1 MPSYAANNAREVKNM
16 ENPYKVLGVREG
28 ASPDEIKA
36 AYKEL
41 AKKYHPDKYVNNPL
55 GDLAAEKMKEIN
67 EAYDFLMK
75 NGGKTSGSYSSQ
87 NYGGNGQSYRG
98 GTNYAYIRSLISN
111 GNIGEAERQ
120 LNNINIR
127 DAEWNYLMGMVMMR
141 KGWYDSAYQY
151 LLHATQMAPHNAEY
165 RNAFNNIARAG
176 NTYRNMGTNQG
187 YGQGGMSTCDC
198 CSNLICADCCC
209 EMMGGDLISCC

>member
-1 MPSYAANNAREVKNM
+1 MVVNVIRKEIQM

-28 ASPDEIKA
+28 ASADEIKA

-67 EAYDFLMK
+67 EAYDYLMK
-75 NGGKTSGSYSSQ
+75 NGGARSNGSRSSG
-87 NYGGNGQSYRG
+87 GQSYSYNG
-98 GTNYAYIRSLISN
+98 NSNYAHIRSLINS

-120 LNNINIR
+120 LSAINIR
-127 DAEWNYLMGMVMMR
+127 DAEWNYLMGVVMLR

-165 RNAFNNIARAG
+165 RNAFNSISRAG
-176 NTYRNMGTNQG
+176 TTYRNMGAGQG
-187 YGQGGMSTCDC
+187 YGQGGMSSCDC

>member
-1 MPSYAANNAREVKNM
+1 M

-28 ASPDEIKA
+28 ASAEEIKA

-67 EAYDFLMK
+67 EAYDYLIK
-75 NGGKTSGSYSSQ
+75 NGGA
-87 NYGGNGQSYRG
+87 GNRNWSNSNRG
-98 GTNYAYIRSLISN
+98 GQGYSYQSSNNYTYIRSLINS

-120 LNNINIR
+120 LNNIKIR
-127 DAEWNYLMGMVMMR
+127 DAEWNYLMGLVMMR

-165 RNAFNNIARAG
+165 RNAFNSISRAG
-176 NTYRNMGTNQG
+176 NMYRNMGADRG
-187 YGQGGMSTCDC
+187 YGQGGMNTCDC

>member
-1 MPSYAANNAREVKNM
+1 M

-28 ASPDEIKA
+28 ATADEIKA

-41 AKKYHPDKYVNNPL
+41 AKKYHPDKYINNPL
-55 GDLAAEKMKEIN
+55 ADLAAEKMKEIN
-67 EAYDFLMK
+67 EAYDYLIK
-75 NGGKTSGSYSSQ
+75 NAGKQGGSTY
-87 NYGGNGQSYRG
+87 G
-98 GTNYAYIRSLISN
+98 GTNGSQGYSGQGGSKYSYIRSLINS

-120 LNNINIR
+120 LSGMNVH
-127 DAEWNYLMGMVMMR
+127 DAEWNYLMGVVMLR

-151 LLHATQMAPHNAEY
+151 LLHATQMAPNNMEY
-165 RNAFNNIARAG
+165 RNAFNSVSHTG
-176 NTYRNMGTNQG
+176 TMYRNMGNTRGYNQS
-187 YGQGGMSTCDC
+187 GMSTCDC

>member
-1 MPSYAANNAREVKNM
+1 M
-16 ENPYKVLGVREG
+16 ENPYKILGIREG
-28 ASPDEIKA
+28 ATTDEIKA

-67 EAYDFLMK
+67 EAYDYLMK
-75 NGGKTSGSYSSQ
+75 NGGGSSGANTGYSYNQGGSK
-87 NYGGNGQSYRG
+87 YG
-98 GTNYAYIRSLISN
+98 YIRSLINS

-120 LNNINIR
+120 LSGMNVH
-127 DAEWNYLMGMVMMR
+127 DAEWNYLMGIVMLR

-151 LLHATQMAPHNAEY
+151 LSNATHMAPTNMEY
-165 RNAFNNIARAG
+165 RNAFNSVNRSG
-176 NTYRNMGTNQG
+176 SMYRNMGNAGGYNQS
-187 YGQGGMSTCDC
+187 GMSTCDC

>member
-1 MPSYAANNAREVKNM
+1 M

-28 ASPDEIKA
+28 ASAEEIKA

-67 EAYDFLMK
+67 EAYDYLIK
-75 NGGKTSGSYSSQ
+75 NGGVGNRNWSNSNSGGQGYSYQ
-87 NYGGNGQSYRG
+87 NNN
-98 GTNYAYIRSLISN
+98 NYAYIRNLIN
-111 GNIGEAERQ
+111 GGNIGEAERQ
-120 LNNINIR
+120 LNNIKIR
-127 DAEWNYLMGMVMMR
+127 DAEWNYLMGLVMMR

-165 RNAFNNIARAG
+165 RNAFNSISRAG
-176 NTYRNMGTNQG
+176 NMYRNMGADRG
-187 YGQGGMSTCDC
+187 YGQGGMNTCDC

>member
-1 MPSYAANNAREVKNM
+1 M

-28 ASPDEIKA
+28 ASAEEIKA

-67 EAYDFLMK
+67 EAYDYLIK
-75 NGGKTSGSYSSQ
+75 NGGAGNRNWSNSNSGGQGYSYQ
-87 NYGGNGQSYRG
+87 NNN
-98 GTNYAYIRSLISN
+98 NYAYIRNLIN
-111 GNIGEAERQ
+111 GGNIGEAERQ
-120 LNNINIR
+120 LNNIKIR
-127 DAEWNYLMGMVMMR
+127 DAEWNYLMGLVMMR

-165 RNAFNNIARAG
+165 RNAFNSISRAG
-176 NTYRNMGTNQG
+176 NMYRNMGADRG
-187 YGQGGMSTCDC
+187 YGQGGMNTCDC

>member
-1 MPSYAANNAREVKNM
+1 M

-28 ASPDEIKA
+28 ASAEEIKA

-67 EAYDFLMK
+67 EAYDYLIK
-75 NGGKTSGSYSSQ
+75 NGGTVNRNWSNSNRGSQGYS
-87 NYGGNGQSYRG
+87 YQSNN
-98 GTNYAYIRSLISN
+98 NYAYIRSLIN
-111 GNIGEAERQ
+111 GGNIGEAERQ
-120 LNNINIR
+120 LNNIKIR
-127 DAEWNYLMGMVMMR
+127 DAEWNYLMGLVMMR

-165 RNAFNNIARAG
+165 RNAFNSISRAG
-176 NTYRNMGTNQG
+176 NMYRNMGADRG
-187 YGQGGMSTCDC
+187 YGQGGMNTCDC

>member
-1 MPSYAANNAREVKNM
+1 M

-28 ASPDEIKA
+28 ASAEEIKA

-67 EAYDFLMK
+67 EAYDYLIK
-75 NGGKTSGSYSSQ
+75 NGGASNRSYGSTNSGNQGYSYQ
-87 NYGGNGQSYRG
+87 GGN
-98 GTNYAYIRSLISN
+98 NYAYIRSMINS

-120 LNNINIR
+120 LNNIKIR
-127 DAEWNYLMGMVMMR
+127 DAEWNYLMGLVMMR
-141 KGWYDSAYQY
+141 KGWYDSAYQF

-165 RNAFNNIARAG
+165 RNAFNSMSRAG
-176 NTYRNMGTNQG
+176 NMYRNMGAGRG
-187 YGQGGMSTCDC
+187 YGQGGMDTCDC

>member
-1 MPSYAANNAREVKNM
+1 M

-28 ASPDEIKA
+28 ATMEEIKA

-67 EAYDFLMK
+67 EAYDYLTK
-75 NGGKTSGSYSSQ
+75 NQGNAGNSYSSSGT
-87 NYGGNGQSYRG
+87 YRSGN
-98 GTNYAYIRSLISN
+98 NYAQIRNLIN
-111 GNIGEAERQ
+111 LGNIGEAERM
-120 LNNINIR
+120 LNGINIR

-165 RNAFNNIARAG
+165 RNAFNSISRAG
-176 NTYRNMGTNQG
+176 GAYRNMGTNYG
-187 YGQGGMSTCDC
+187 YGTGGMSTCDC

-209 EMMGGDLISCC
+209 EMMGGDLIPCC

>member
-1 MPSYAANNAREVKNM
+1 M

-28 ASPDEIKA
+28 ASMDEIKT

-67 EAYDFLMK
+67 EAYDYLTK
-75 NGGKTSGSYSSQ
+75 NGGKAGGSQSYGGGNSYSYQ
-87 NYGGNGQSYRG
+87 GGA
-98 GTNYAYIRSLISN
+98 NYAYIRSLISG

-120 LNNINIR
+120 LNNIKIR

-165 RNAFNNIARAG
+165 RNAFNSISRAG
-176 NTYRNMGTNQG
+176 STYRSMGNTQG
-187 YGQGGMSTCDC
+187 YGAGGMNSCDC
-198 CSNLICADCCC
+198 CTNLICADCCC

>member
-1 MPSYAANNAREVKNM
+1 M

-28 ASPDEIKA
+28 ASQEEIKA

-75 NGGKTSGSYSSQ
+75 NGGGST
-87 NYGGNGQSYRG
+87 GAGNSA
-98 GTNYAYIRSLISN
+98 NYAAIRNHINS
-111 GNIGEAERQ
+111 GNIGEAERM
-120 LNNINIR
+120 LNQINIR
-127 DAEWNYLMGMVMMR
+127 DAEWNYLMGTVMMR

-151 LLHATQMAPHNAEY
+151 LLHATQMAPGNPEY
-165 RNAFNNIARAG
+165 RNAFNNISRPG
-176 NTYRNMGTNQG
+176 NMYRNMGTNQG
-187 YGQGGMSTCDC
+187 YGAGGMDTCDC

-209 EMMGGDLISCC
+209 ELMGGDLIPCC

>member
-1 MPSYAANNAREVKNM
+1 M

-28 ASPDEIKA
+28 ASQEEIKA

-75 NGGKTSGSYSSQ
+75 NGGGSS
-87 NYGGNGQSYRG
+87 NAGNGASY
-98 GTNYAYIRSLISN
+98 ASIRNHINS
-111 GNIGEAERQ
+111 GNIGEAERM
-120 LNNINIR
+120 LNQINIR
-127 DAEWNYLMGMVMMR
+127 DAEWNYLMGVVMMR

-151 LLHATQMAPHNAEY
+151 LLHATQMAPANMEY
-165 RNAFNNIARAG
+165 RNAFESISRSG
-176 NTYRNMGTNQG
+176 NMYRNMGANRG
-187 YGQGGMSTCDC
+187 YGAGGMDTCDC

-209 EMMGGDLISCC
+209 ELMGGDLISCC